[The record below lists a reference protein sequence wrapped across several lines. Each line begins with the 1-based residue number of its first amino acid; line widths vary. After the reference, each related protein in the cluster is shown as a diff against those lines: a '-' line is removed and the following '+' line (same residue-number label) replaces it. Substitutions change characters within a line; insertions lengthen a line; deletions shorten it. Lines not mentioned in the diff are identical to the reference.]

1 MRKKNI
7 LIILLIFHT
16 IVLSQSD
23 LKSIRNLA
31 NEELDS
37 LKQELKNEIENQN
50 TNQINSQILETYSEI
65 EVNQSDKKIDFQDY
79 YGYDF
84 FIKDIN
90 FYDNIPASENYI
102 LGPGDEIIVSLWG
115 QSNSRF
121 KHTIS
126 KNGQIYFE
134 NIGFLNLSNKTIS
147 QAEDYLKKELSKIFS
162 TLDNNSTNLSVEL
175 QQVKSINVYFTGELI
190 NPGVHIIH
198 PFSDIFTALIQAG
211 GISKNGSLRKI
222 EAIRNSEVIA
232 TYDFYDFFIDGKYD
246 FKNFSLKNGD
256 IIHIPPV
263 KSRVHLTGEV
273 NRPGFYEI
281 KESESLFDIIQYAGG
296 LLASASNKATL
307 KSIIPNDNRLSD
319 DLSRNNEIFDLSI
332 ASKVFLN
339 DGSQINFLSTKEGD
353 NDVTV
358 FGRVFFPG
366 NYPAYKLSDSSNT
379 SEINNIVTLKDILD
393 VAGGFDNATFR
404 KTIDEDIVV
413 LRLSSDQYYA
423 EEFIVNY
430 EDAENFNLEIN
441 DKIFVYES
449 SNYRNDF
456 LFTILGEVNKPGTY
470 PLKKGLKLADALE
483 IAGGVTD
490 FGSID
495 NIKVSQRYSTIN
507 NDLEEE
513 SELINVSNISSS
525 YQIQDRTVINFL
537 PITNIIN
544 VEGNVYSPGLVA
556 YESGMTMYDAIEIA
570 GGYKPYTLKNRIYVK
585 RANGE
590 IEKANLFRG
599 RAKRVRP
606 GDSIFVPVD
615 PDPQD
620 FNVTSFVADL
630 ASTLANIAAILLIV
644 DNNTN

>member
-1 MRKKNI
+1 M
-7 LIILLIFHT
+7 
-16 IVLSQSD
+16 
-23 LKSIRNLA
+23 
-31 NEELDS
+31 
-37 LKQELKNEIENQN
+37 
-50 TNQINSQILETYSEI
+50 
-65 EVNQSDKKIDFQDY
+65 
-79 YGYDF
+79 
-84 FIKDIN
+84 
-90 FYDNIPASENYI
+90 
-102 LGPGDEIIVSLWG
+102 
-115 QSNSRF
+115 
-121 KHTIS
+121 
-126 KNGQIYFE
+126 
-134 NIGFLNLSNKTIS
+134 
-147 QAEDYLKKELSKIFS
+147 
-162 TLDNNSTNLSVEL
+162 
-175 QQVKSINVYFTGELI
+175 
-190 NPGVHIIH
+190 
-198 PFSDIFTALIQAG
+198 
-211 GISKNGSLRKI
+211 
-222 EAIRNSEVIA
+222 
-232 TYDFYDFFIDGKYD
+232 
-246 FKNFSLKNGD
+246 
-256 IIHIPPV
+256 
-263 KSRVHLTGEV
+263 
-273 NRPGFYEI
+273 
-281 KESESLFDIIQYAGG
+281 
-296 LLASASNKATL
+296 
-307 KSIIPNDNRLSD
+307 SD

-430 EDAENFNLEIN
+430 EDADNFNLEIN

-456 LFTILGEVNKPGTY
+456 LFTVVGEVNKPGTY
-470 PLKKGLKLADALE
+470 PLKKGLNADVE
-483 IAGGVTD
+483 IAGGFTD

-513 SELINVSNISSS
+513 SELINVSNINSS

-537 PITNIIN
+537 PITNVIN

-590 IEKANLFRG
+590 IEKANLFKG

-606 GDSIFVPVD
+606 GDSIFVPVN
-615 PDPQD
+615 PD
-620 FNVTSFVADL
+620 
-630 ASTLANIAAILLIV
+630 
-644 DNNTN
+644 